1 MKKIIRI
8 MNVEQNIKSIL
19 IFYLSFDALDQTLAK
34 IPYGKREKMAT
45 YLK

>member
-8 MNVEQNIKSIL
+8 MNVEQNIKPIL
-19 IFYLSFDALDQTLAK
+19 IFYLSFDALGQALAK
-34 IPYGKREKMAT
+34 ISHGKRKKMVS

>member
-8 MNVEQNIKSIL
+8 INVEQNIKLIL
-19 IFYLSFDALDQTLAK
+19 IFYLSFDELGQTLAK
-34 IPYGKREKMAT
+34 ITHGKRKKMAT